1 MVRLVTTLVLCL
13 AICVGFF
20 VNAVPVYAVTTEQ
33 GQLKPSD
40 TSIYNLV
47 TMDCLAV
54 KFKLS
59 DIHQQDGLL
68 RVTLGQSY
76 ETMSTKLMARL
87 NARVVENKLDG
98 AALIKS
104 AAEFETALGKFRDDY
119 RKYEVSM
126 NTLMKAD
133 CQSQIQTYY
142 ISLES
147 TRELRA
153 NVNADAKKLSAIID
167 QYYKEFADFQHQ
179 LVVKEKEKEKEID
192 NATE

>member
-1 MVRLVTTLVLCL
+1 MAVSALVATTGTVR
-13 AICVGFF
+13 
-20 VNAVPVYAVTTEQ
+20 AVTAEQ
-33 GQLKPSD
+33 GQLKPGD
-40 TSIYNLV
+40 ASIYNLV

-98 AALIKS
+98 APLIKT
-104 AAEFETALGKFRDDY
+104 AAEFETVSSKFREDY

-126 NTLMKAD
+126 NTLMKSGCD
-133 CQSQIQTYY
+133 SQLQNYY
-142 ISLES
+142 VSLET

-153 NVNADAKKLSAIID
+153 AVNADVQRLSALID
-167 QYYKEFADFQHQ
+167 RYYQEFSEFRKQLTAKE
-179 LVVKEKEKEKEID
+179 EE
-192 NATE
+192 ATHAK

>member
-1 MVRLVTTLVLCL
+1 MVRLMTTLVLCL
-13 AICVGFF
+13 AICAGIFI
-20 VNAVPVYAVTTEQ
+20 NTVPTAHAVTTEQ

-68 RVTLGQSY
+68 RVTLGQAY

-98 AALIKS
+98 APLVKS
-104 AAEFETALGKFRDDY
+104 AAEFETALSKFRDDY
-119 RKYEVSM
+119 KKYEVSM

-142 ISLES
+142 VALES
-147 TRELRA
+147 TRELRTA
-153 NVNADAKKLSAIID
+153 VDADTKKLSAIID
-167 QYYKEFADFQHQ
+167 QYYKEFTEFQRQ
-179 LVVKEKEKEKEID
+179 LQSKEKEAND

>member
-1 MVRLVTTLVLCL
+1 MVRLVTTLALCL
-13 AICVGFF
+13 AISAGIFI
-20 VNAVPVYAVTTEQ
+20 NTVPIAHAVTTEQ

-68 RVTLGQSY
+68 RVTLGQAY

-98 AALIKS
+98 APLVKS
-104 AAEFETALGKFRDDY
+104 AAEFETALSKFRDDY
-119 RKYEVSM
+119 KKYEVSM

-142 ISLES
+142 VALES
-147 TRELRA
+147 TRELRTA
-153 NVNADAKKLSAIID
+153 VDTDTKKLSAIID
-167 QYYKEFADFQHQ
+167 QYYKEFTEFQRQ
-179 LVVKEKEKEKEID
+179 LQSKEKEAND